1 MTIKPTQSFLVA
13 SPRLSLED
21 FTPDQPFLH
30 VKATAEAT
38 HAPDMIEGIKAAT
51 LAPHSDARGSL
62 CELLT
67 TRDRPMEPI
76 VHVYQVT
83 AGADSRRA
91 WDYHSLQCDRLA
103 FVSGRFRIVLY
114 DVRPGSSTFGMLNVF
129 ILGRDHPGLLHIP
142 PLVIHGV
149 QNMDRETATF
159 INLPTKTFDPGVPD
173 NFRIADDDPRIPFNF
188 DD

>member
-1 MTIKPTQSFLVA
+1 MTIKPTQSVLIA
-13 SPRLSLED
+13 SPRLSLKD
-21 FTPDQPFLH
+21 FTPDQPNLH
-30 VKATAEAT
+30 VKATAEAV
-38 HAPDMIEGIKAAT
+38 HIPGMIEGIKAAT

-62 CELLT
+62 CELIT
-67 TRDRPMEPI
+67 TRDRAIEPI

-91 WDYHSLQCDRLA
+91 WDYHSVQSDRLA
-103 FVSGRFRIVLY
+103 FVSGCFRIALY
-114 DVRPGSSTFGMLNVF
+114 DVRPHSPTFGMLNVF

-149 QNMDRETATF
+149 HNMDRETATF
-159 INLPTKTFDPGVPD
+159 INLPTKTFDPGGPD
-173 NFRIADDDPRIPFNF
+173 NFRIPENDPRIPFNF